1 MLKFTIIGV
10 TAALLSLAGL
20 TAASADIPD
29 CLKAPNA
36 DTCPTFGSPSP
47 ATSAPNYGQHRTMR
61 HGRYYRT
68 APAYQG

>member
-1 MLKFTIIGV
+1 MLRLTIIGV
-10 TAALLSLAGL
+10 TATLLSLAGL

-36 DTCPTFGSPSP
+36 DSCPTFGNPTS
-47 ATSAPNYGQHRTMR
+47 ATSAPNYVPHRAMR